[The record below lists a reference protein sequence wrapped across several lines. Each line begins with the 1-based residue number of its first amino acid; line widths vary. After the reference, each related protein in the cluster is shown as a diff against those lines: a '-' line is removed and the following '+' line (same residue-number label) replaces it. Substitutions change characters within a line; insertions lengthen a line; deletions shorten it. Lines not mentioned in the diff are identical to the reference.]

1 MCGVIHAGYW
11 VCLLRLTWLLFCC
24 ELQDLFVLEMEAVNL
39 AEAIADLDRQE
50 RLLTLELK
58 DVLTD
63 IATPE
68 VSDTEAD
75 NEDIEETDLANVRD
89 SLMQVDSFPR
99 RYTEYS
105 ELYQRAEYRLKAK
118 LKVRFAKK
126 LLKSVRLAPLMA
138 GPNLTES
145 LDRVKS
151 TYPDDGGR
159 EGINLLVAIHN
170 IVIEN

>member
-1 MCGVIHAGYW
+1 
-11 VCLLRLTWLLFCC
+11 
-24 ELQDLFVLEMEAVNL
+24 METVDL

-50 RLLTLELK
+50 RRLTLELK

-75 NEDIEETDLANVRD
+75 SEDTEETEETDLDTVRD
-89 SLMQVDSFPR
+89 SLKQVDSFPR

-126 LLKSVRLAPLMA
+126 LLKSVRLEPLMA
-138 GPNLTES
+138 GPNLIES
-145 LDRVKS
+145 LNRVES

>member
-1 MCGVIHAGYW
+1 
-11 VCLLRLTWLLFCC
+11 
-24 ELQDLFVLEMEAVNL
+24 METVDL

-75 NEDIEETDLANVRD
+75 SEDTEETEETDLDTVRD
-89 SLMQVDSFPR
+89 SLKQVDSYPR

-126 LLKSVRLAPLMA
+126 LLKSVRLEPMMTST
-138 GPNLTES
+138 NLSES
-145 LDRVKS
+145 LNRVES

-170 IVIEN
+170 IVIEH

>member
-1 MCGVIHAGYW
+1 
-11 VCLLRLTWLLFCC
+11 
-24 ELQDLFVLEMEAVNL
+24 MEVDNL
-39 AEAIADLDRQE
+39 AEAIADLDCQE
-50 RLLTLELK
+50 RLLTLELM

-68 VSDTEAD
+68 ASDAEA
-75 NEDIEETDLANVRD
+75 EDEDVEETDLAHVRGT
-89 SLMQVDSFPR
+89 LMQVDSFPR

-105 ELYQRAEYRLKAK
+105 ELYQRAEYRSKAK

-126 LLKSVRLAPLMA
+126 LVKSVRLEQLMA
-138 GPNLTES
+138 GPSLVES
-145 LDRVKS
+145 LNRVES

-170 IVIEN
+170 VVVKN

>member
-1 MCGVIHAGYW
+1 
-11 VCLLRLTWLLFCC
+11 
-24 ELQDLFVLEMEAVNL
+24 MEAANL

-50 RLLTLELK
+50 RALTLELM

-75 NEDIEETDLANVRD
+75 DEDTEETDMANIRGT
-89 SLMQVDSFPR
+89 LMQVDSFPR

-126 LLKSVRLAPLMA
+126 LVKSTRLEPLMS
-138 GPNLTES
+138 GPNFNEALN
-145 LDRVKS
+145 RVES

-159 EGINLLVAIHN
+159 EGINLLVAVHN
-170 IVIEN
+170 LVLDY

>member
-1 MCGVIHAGYW
+1 
-11 VCLLRLTWLLFCC
+11 
-24 ELQDLFVLEMEAVNL
+24 MEAANL
-39 AEAIADLDRQE
+39 VEAIADLDRQE
-50 RLLTLELK
+50 RLLTLELM

-68 VSDTEAD
+68 ASDVEA
-75 NEDIEETDLANVRD
+75 EDMEVEESDLAQVRD
-89 SLMQVDSFPR
+89 TLMQVDSFPR

-105 ELYQRAEYRLKAK
+105 ELYQRAEYRSKAK

-126 LLKSVRLAPLMA
+126 LVKSVRLEPLMA
-138 GPNLTES
+138 GSSLVES
-145 LDRVKS
+145 LNRVES

-170 IVIEN
+170 VIIEN

>member
-1 MCGVIHAGYW
+1 
-11 VCLLRLTWLLFCC
+11 
-24 ELQDLFVLEMEAVNL
+24 MEAVNL

-50 RLLTLELK
+50 RLLTLELM

-68 VSDTEAD
+68 SSDAEAE
-75 NEDIEETDLANVRD
+75 NVEDEESDLAQVRD
-89 SLMQVDSFPR
+89 TLLQVDSIPR

-105 ELYQRAEYRLKAK
+105 ELYQRAEYRSKAK

-126 LLKSVRLAPLMA
+126 LVKSVRLEPLMA
-138 GPNLTES
+138 GPS
-145 LDRVKS
+145 LVQSLNRVES

-159 EGINLLVAIHN
+159 DGINLLVAIHN
-170 IVIEN
+170 VIIEN

>member
-1 MCGVIHAGYW
+1 M
-11 VCLLRLTWLLFCC
+11 
-24 ELQDLFVLEMEAVNL
+24 LEMEAANL

-63 IATPE
+63 ISTPE
-68 VSDTEAD
+68 ASDTEDD
-75 NEDIEETDLANVRD
+75 NENIEETDLANVRGT
-89 SLMQVDSFPR
+89 LMQVDSFPR
-99 RYTEYS
+99 RDTEYL
-105 ELYQRAEYRLKAK
+105 ELYQRVEYRMKAK

-126 LLKSVRLAPLMA
+126 LLKSVRLEPLMA
-138 GPNLTES
+138 GPNLIES
-145 LDRVKS
+145 LNRVES

-170 IVIEN
+170 TVIEN

>member
-1 MCGVIHAGYW
+1 M
-11 VCLLRLTWLLFCC
+11 
-24 ELQDLFVLEMEAVNL
+24 LEMEAVNL

-58 DVLTD
+58 DVLCD

-68 VSDTEAD
+68 ASDTEAD
-75 NEDIEETDLANVRD
+75 NEDNEETDLANVRG
-89 SLMQVDSFPR
+89 SLMQVDSYPR

-126 LLKSVRLAPLMA
+126 LLKSVRLEPLMA
-138 GPNLTES
+138 GPNLVES
-145 LDRVKS
+145 LNRVES